1 MLVGFV
7 SDLFC
12 GLRHN
17 AYITISSGTNKRKI
31 DSERVKM
38 SQNWEEK
45 NKKQK
50 IKEEIKINNK
60 RDNHY

>member
-17 AYITISSGTNKRKI
+17 AYITISSGTNKCKI
-31 DSERVKM
+31 DSDRVKM
-38 SQNWEEK
+38 SQNCEG
-45 NKKQK
+45 KKK
-50 IKEEIKINNK
+50 AENK
-60 RDNHY
+60 RRDQAK

>member
-7 SDLFC
+7 SNLFC

-17 AYITISSGTNKRKI
+17 AYITISSGTNKCKI

-38 SQNWEEK
+38 SQNCEEQ
-45 NKKQK
+45 KKQK
-50 IKEEIKINNK
+50 IKEEIKINNE
-60 RDNHY
+60 RDNHC